1 MRAVVNIQPFIL
13 PSVLSNKLIMNWL
26 TASKTQ
32 VQGIGTI
39 TCNLPLSYNEK
50 HFISIV
56 ISSQR
61 NKVWHTWY
69 PPTSS
74 KTQVTCGYL
83 TDSTSSLVYMPIVF
97 SIGI

>member
-1 MRAVVNIQPFIL
+1 
-13 PSVLSNKLIMNWL
+13 MNWL
-26 TASKTQ
+26 SASSTN
-32 VQGIGTI
+32 VHGIGTI

-50 HFISIV
+50 HFISVV
-56 ISSQR
+56 ISTQR
-61 NKVWHTWY
+61 NETWNTWY
-69 PPTSS
+69 QSTSS